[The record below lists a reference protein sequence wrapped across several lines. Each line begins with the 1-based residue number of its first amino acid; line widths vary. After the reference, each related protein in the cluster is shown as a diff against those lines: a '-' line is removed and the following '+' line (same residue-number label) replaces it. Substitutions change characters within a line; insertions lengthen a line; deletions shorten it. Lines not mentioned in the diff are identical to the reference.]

1 VVSKVKD
8 DIAVL
13 QSAGAYT
20 SEEDVLRDAL
30 QALLSERPELRLELA
45 VAKYRDGAI
54 SLNRAAEVAGLS
66 AEEFKQALDTRGE
79 RRPGSFLSEEERT
92 ERLTEF

>member
-1 VVSKVKD
+1 MSNVRD

-13 QSAGAYT
+13 RSAGAYA

-45 VAKYRDGAI
+45 VAKYRDRDI

-79 RRPGSFLSEEERT
+79 RRPGSFLSDEERT

>member
-1 VVSKVKD
+1 MSNVKD

-13 QSAGAYT
+13 RSIGAYA
-20 SEEDVLRDAL
+20 SEEEVLKDAV

-45 VAKYRDGAI
+45 VGKYRDGAI

-66 AEEFKQALDTRGE
+66 PEEFKQALAKRGD
-79 RRPGSFLSEEERT
+79 RRPGSFLSDEERT